1 MESDKDIFSENVESM
16 MLEGDDF
23 YLWLA
28 SGAEKKGVTVM
39 DDYYFTLFKGTIND

>member
-1 MESDKDIFSENVESM
+1 MESDKAIFSEYAESA
-16 MLEGDDF
+16 MLGRDDF

-28 SGAEKKGVTVM
+28 LAAEKKGVTVM